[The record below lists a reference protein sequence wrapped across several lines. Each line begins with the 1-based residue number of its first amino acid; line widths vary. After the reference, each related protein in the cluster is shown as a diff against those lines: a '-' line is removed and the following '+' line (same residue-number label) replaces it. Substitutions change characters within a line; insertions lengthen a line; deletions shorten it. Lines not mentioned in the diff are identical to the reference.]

1 MTAFSSADPGRPIVD
16 SEDATA
22 GDITRRERQRYIDRI
37 RRLIEDAQAK
47 GEYTTPAGVSSGT
60 IAEIIEGWV
69 QATKL
74 RPGKAR
80 SRHRYVN
87 DAARFFAAQ
96 SG

>member
-60 IAEIIEGWV
+60 NAESIEGWV

-80 SRHRYVN
+80 SRHCYVN